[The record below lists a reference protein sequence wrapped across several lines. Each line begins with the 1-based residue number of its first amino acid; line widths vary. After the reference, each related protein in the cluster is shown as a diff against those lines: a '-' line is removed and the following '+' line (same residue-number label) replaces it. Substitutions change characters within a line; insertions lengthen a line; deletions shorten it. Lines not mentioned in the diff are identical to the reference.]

1 MGFVPLRGFQ
11 DRPLR
16 ARLPREPGLRSRA
29 GLTLYR
35 GTWLPV
41 RLSGRFAGRFL
52 LRVPEST
59 HCRPW
64 PASLGF
70 VTSKSV

>member
-1 MGFVPLRGFQ
+1 MGFVPLRGSRSF
-11 DRPLR
+11 PLL
-16 ARLPREPGLRSRA
+16 AVFPKKPGLRSLSRF
-29 GLTLYR
+29 TLHR
-35 GTWLPV
+35 GAWLPV
-41 RLSGRFAGRFL
+41 SLSGPFAGRFL

-59 HCRPW
+59 RCRPW